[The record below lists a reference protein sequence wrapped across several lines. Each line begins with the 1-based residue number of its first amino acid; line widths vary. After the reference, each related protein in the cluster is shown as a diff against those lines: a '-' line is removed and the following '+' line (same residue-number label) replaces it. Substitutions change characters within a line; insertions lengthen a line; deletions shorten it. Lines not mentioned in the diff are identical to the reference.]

1 MEEEYSFAAKLKE
14 IRQRRGLQ
22 QKELGEKMR
31 LNHNRI
37 SNWELGYNKPN
48 IDVLRDLCI
57 ALNASADE
65 LLGLPTEELVEKL
78 YLLDEDG
85 RHSVEAIIDSQL
97 RRMGK

>member
-1 MEEEYSFAAKLKE
+1 MEEEYSFAEKLKE
-14 IRQRRGLQ
+14 IRLRRGLQ
-22 QKELGEKMR
+22 QKELGEKIG

-48 IDVLRDLCI
+48 IDVLRSLCI
-57 ALNASADE
+57 ALNVSADE
-65 LLGLPTEELVEKL
+65 LLSLPVDELAEKI
-78 YLLDEDG
+78 YKLDEDG